1 MAMATAINWKCA
13 AVITACLLAACG
25 GGTDLTKAQVR
36 MVNASAG
43 YAQLDLRVDDQLRQ
57 GAVGYGAAEGYVE
70 VSPGKAASTISSP
83 SSATT
88 LLSFTPS
95 LSEKK
100 YYTLLAYGP
109 AGALQYQQLDE
120 NMGAPDTGRA
130 LLRVVNAAS
139 DAGALDVYLSGP
151 TDDLSN
157 VVPVQTGVAYNS
169 AGSVATINSGTWRL
183 RATAAGSKTDVRLD
197 VPAVSLPSKQV
208 ATLVLTPSA
217 GGILVN
223 ALVLVQQGSITRQ
236 DTALARV
243 RLAAAVADS
252 GVVGAR
258 VGSTNLVTILGSGAV
273 SASPS
278 LDDYVLVPV
287 GTSAPTVTVNGQAL
301 SLPAKTLD
309 PGRDYTFLVHGLATA
324 PLASWV
330 DDDNRL
336 PSNIALVKLRL
347 INALADT
354 ALPLAMTV
362 DGRPVAGAVGVGTA
376 SAYTLVPPVAAG
388 GTSGRLSVT
397 ATGVATPVYTSPSQT
412 LTASGSYSVLVT
424 GRQASVAGAT
434 GIVRQDR

>member
-1 MAMATAINWKCA
+1 MAINLKTA
-13 AVITACLLAACG
+13 VVITACLLVACG
-25 GGTDLTKAQVR
+25 GGADRTKAQVR
-36 MVNASAG
+36 LVNASAG

-57 GAVGYGAAEGYVE
+57 GAVAYGAAEGYFE
-70 VSPGKAASTISSP
+70 VGPGKAASTISSV

-95 LSEKK
+95 VSEKK
-100 YYTLLAYGP
+100 FYTLLAYGP

-120 NMGAPDTGRA
+120 NVGAPEAGRA

-139 DAGALDVYLSGP
+139 DAGAMDVYLSGP
-151 TDDLSN
+151 TDDLRN
-157 VVPVQTGVAYNS
+157 VVPLQTGVAYS
-169 AGSVATINSGTWRL
+169 AAGNVATISSGTWRL

-197 VPAVSLPSKQV
+197 VPAILLPSKQV

-258 VGSTNLVTILGSGAV
+258 VGNTSLATIPGSGVV

-287 GTSAPTVTVNGQAL
+287 GASALSVTVNGQAL
-301 SLPAKTLD
+301 SLPPKTLD
-309 PGRDYTFLVHGLATA
+309 AGRDYTFVVYGLAAA
-324 PLASWV
+324 PLANWV

-336 PSNIALVKLRL
+336 PGNVGLVKLRL

-362 DGRPVAGAVGVGTA
+362 DGRPVAGAVAAGSA
-376 SAYTLVPPVAAG
+376 SAYTLVQPVAAG
-388 GTSGRLSVT
+388 GTNGRLSVT
-397 ATGVATPVYTSPSQT
+397 AAGVATPVYTSPSQT
-412 LTASGSYSVLVT
+412 LAASGTYSVLVT
-424 GRQASVAGAT
+424 GRQASVTGAT

>member
-1 MAMATAINWKCA
+1 MAINLKTA
-13 AVITACLLAACG
+13 VVITACLLVACG
-25 GGTDLTKAQVR
+25 GGADRTKAQVR
-36 MVNASAG
+36 LVNASAG

-57 GAVGYGAAEGYVE
+57 GAVAYGAAEGYFE
-70 VSPGKAASTISSP
+70 VGPGKAASTISSV

-95 LSEKK
+95 VSEKK
-100 YYTLLAYGP
+100 FYTLLAYGP

-120 NMGAPDTGRA
+120 NVGAPEAGRA

-139 DAGALDVYLSGP
+139 DAGAMDVYLSGP
-151 TDDLSN
+151 TDDLRN
-157 VVPVQTGVAYNS
+157 VVPLQTGVAYS
-169 AGSVATINSGTWRL
+169 AAGNVATISSGTWRL

-197 VPAVSLPSKQV
+197 VPAILLPSKQV

-258 VGSTNLVTILGSGAV
+258 VGNTSLATIPGSGVV

-287 GTSAPTVTVNGQAL
+287 GMSALSVTVNGQAL
-301 SLPAKTLD
+301 SLPPKTLD
-309 PGRDYTFLVHGLATA
+309 AGRDYTFVVYGLAAA
-324 PLASWV
+324 PLANWV
-330 DDDNRL
+330 DDDNRF
-336 PSNIALVKLRL
+336 PGNVGLVKLRL

-362 DGRPVAGAVGVGTA
+362 DGRPVAGAVAAGSA
-376 SAYTLVPPVAAG
+376 SAYTLVQPVAAG
-388 GTSGRLSVT
+388 GTNGRLSVT
-397 ATGVATPVYTSPSQT
+397 AAGVATPVYTSPSQT
-412 LTASGSYSVLVT
+412 LAASGTYSVLVT
-424 GRQASVAGAT
+424 GRQASVTGAT

>member
-1 MAMATAINWKCA
+1 MAINLKTA
-13 AVITACLLAACG
+13 VVITACLLVACG
-25 GGTDLTKAQVR
+25 GGADRTKAQVR
-36 MVNASAG
+36 LVNASAG

-57 GAVGYGAAEGYVE
+57 GAVAYGAAEGYFE
-70 VSPGKAASTISSP
+70 VGPGKAASTISSV

-95 LSEKK
+95 VSEKK
-100 YYTLLAYGP
+100 FYTLLAYGP

-120 NMGAPDTGRA
+120 NVGAPEAGRA

-139 DAGALDVYLSGP
+139 DAGAMDVYLSGP
-151 TDDLSN
+151 TDDLRN
-157 VVPVQTGVAYNS
+157 VVPLQTGVAYS
-169 AGSVATINSGTWRL
+169 AAGNVATISSGTWRL

-197 VPAVSLPSKQV
+197 VPAILLPSKQV

-258 VGSTNLVTILGSGAV
+258 VGNTSLATIPGSGVV

-287 GTSAPTVTVNGQAL
+287 GMSALSVTVNGQAL
-301 SLPAKTLD
+301 SLPPKTLD
-309 PGRDYTFLVHGLATA
+309 AGRDYTFVVYGLAAA
-324 PLASWV
+324 PLANWV

-336 PSNIALVKLRL
+336 PGNVGLVKLRL

-362 DGRPVAGAVGVGTA
+362 DGRPVAGAVAAGSA
-376 SAYTLVPPVAAG
+376 SAYTLVQPVAAG
-388 GTSGRLSVT
+388 GTNGRLSVT
-397 ATGVATPVYTSPSQT
+397 AAGVATPVYTSPSQT
-412 LTASGSYSVLVT
+412 LAASGTYSVLVT
-424 GRQASVAGAT
+424 GRQASVTGAT

>member
-1 MAMATAINWKCA
+1 MAINLKTA
-13 AVITACLLAACG
+13 VVITACLLVACG
-25 GGTDLTKAQVR
+25 GGADRTKAQVR
-36 MVNASAG
+36 LVNASAG

-57 GAVGYGAAEGYVE
+57 GAVAYGAAEGYFE
-70 VSPGKAASTISSP
+70 VGPGKAASTISSV

-95 LSEKK
+95 VSEKK
-100 YYTLLAYGP
+100 FYTLLAYGP

-120 NMGAPDTGRA
+120 NVGAPEAGRA

-139 DAGALDVYLSGP
+139 DAGAMDVYLSGP
-151 TDDLSN
+151 TDDLRN
-157 VVPVQTGVAYNS
+157 VVPLQTGVAYS
-169 AGSVATINSGTWRL
+169 AAGNVATISSGTWRL

-197 VPAVSLPSKQV
+197 VPAILLPSKQV

-258 VGSTNLVTILGSGAV
+258 VGNTSLATIPGSGVV

-287 GTSAPTVTVNGQAL
+287 GMSALSVTVNGQAL
-301 SLPAKTLD
+301 SLPPKTLD
-309 PGRDYTFLVHGLATA
+309 AGRDYTFVVYGLAAA
-324 PLASWV
+324 PLANWV
-330 DDDNRL
+330 DDDNRF
-336 PSNIALVKLRL
+336 PGNVGLVKLRL

-362 DGRPVAGAVGVGTA
+362 DGRPVAGAVEAGSA
-376 SAYTLVPPVAAG
+376 SAYTLVQPVAAG
-388 GTSGRLSVT
+388 GTNGRLSVT
-397 ATGVATPVYTSPSQT
+397 AAGVATPVYTSPSQT
-412 LTASGSYSVLVT
+412 LAASGTYSVLVT
-424 GRQASVAGAT
+424 GRQASVTGAT

>member
-1 MAMATAINWKCA
+1 MAINLKTA
-13 AVITACLLAACG
+13 VVITACLLGACG
-25 GGTDLTKAQVR
+25 GGADRTKAQVR
-36 MVNASAG
+36 LVNASAG

-57 GAVGYGAAEGYVE
+57 GAVAYGAAEGYFE
-70 VSPGKAASTISSP
+70 VGPGKAASTISSV

-100 YYTLLAYGP
+100 FYTLLAYGP

-120 NMGAPDTGRA
+120 NVGAPEAGRA

-139 DAGALDVYLSGP
+139 DAGAMDVYLSGP
-151 TDDLSN
+151 TDDLRN
-157 VVPVQTGVAYNS
+157 VVPLQTGVAYS
-169 AGSVATINSGTWRL
+169 AAGNVATISSGTWRL

-197 VPAVSLPSKQV
+197 VPAILLPSKQV

-223 ALVLVQQGSITRQ
+223 ALVLVQQGAITRQ
-236 DTALARV
+236 DTASARV

-258 VGSTNLVTILGSGAV
+258 VGNTGLATIPGSGVV

-287 GTSAPTVTVNGQAL
+287 GTSALSVTVNGQAL
-301 SLPAKTLD
+301 SLPPKTLD
-309 PGRDYTFLVHGLATA
+309 AGRDYTFVVYGLAAA
-324 PLASWV
+324 PLANWV

-336 PSNIALVKLRL
+336 PGNVGLVKLRL

-362 DGRPVAGAVGVGTA
+362 DGRPVAGAVEAGSA
-376 SAYTLVPPVAAG
+376 SAYTLVQPVAAG
-388 GTSGRLSVT
+388 GTNGRLSVT
-397 ATGVATPVYTSPSQT
+397 AAGVATPVYTSPSQT
-412 LTASGSYSVLVT
+412 LAASGTYSVLVT
-424 GRQASVAGAT
+424 GRQASVSGAT

>member
-1 MAMATAINWKCA
+1 MAINLKTA
-13 AVITACLLAACG
+13 VVITACLLVACG
-25 GGTDLTKAQVR
+25 GGADRTKAQVR
-36 MVNASAG
+36 LVNASAG

-57 GAVGYGAAEGYVE
+57 GAVAYGAAEGYFE
-70 VSPGKAASTISSP
+70 VGPGKAASTISSV

-100 YYTLLAYGP
+100 FYTLLAYGP

-120 NMGAPDTGRA
+120 NVGAPEAGRA

-139 DAGALDVYLSGP
+139 DAGAMDVYLSGP
-151 TDDLSN
+151 TDDLRN
-157 VVPVQTGVAYNS
+157 VVPLQTGVAYS
-169 AGSVATINSGTWRL
+169 AAGNVATISSGTWRL

-197 VPAVSLPSKQV
+197 VPAILLPSKQV

-223 ALVLVQQGSITRQ
+223 ALVLVQQGAITRQ
-236 DTALARV
+236 DTASARV

-258 VGSTNLVTILGSGAV
+258 VGNTSLATIPGSGVV

-287 GTSAPTVTVNGQAL
+287 GTSALSVTVNGQAL
-301 SLPAKTLD
+301 SLPPKTLD
-309 PGRDYTFLVHGLATA
+309 AGRDYTFVVYGLAAA
-324 PLASWV
+324 PLANWV

-336 PSNIALVKLRL
+336 PGNVGLVKLRL

-362 DGRPVAGAVGVGTA
+362 DGRPVAGAVEGGSA
-376 SAYTLVPPVAAG
+376 SAYTLVQPVAAG
-388 GTSGRLSVT
+388 GTNGRLSVT
-397 ATGVATPVYTSPSQT
+397 AAGVATPVYTSPSQT
-412 LTASGSYSVLVT
+412 LAASGTYSVLVT
-424 GRQASVAGAT
+424 GRQASVSGAT

>member
-1 MAMATAINWKCA
+1 MAINWKT
-13 AVITACLLAACG
+13 AVVISACLLAACG
-25 GGTDLTKAQVR
+25 GGTDRTKAQVR

-57 GAVGYGAAEGYVE
+57 GAVAYGAAEGYVE

-88 LLSFTPS
+88 LLSFTPA

-120 NMGAPDTGRA
+120 NLGAPDTGRA

-157 VVPVQTGVAYNS
+157 VVPVQTGVAYS
-169 AGSVATINSGTWRL
+169 AAGNVATINSGTWRL
-183 RATAAGSKTDVRLD
+183 RATATGSKTDVRLD
-197 VPAVSLPSKQV
+197 VPALLLPSKQV

-223 ALVLVQQGSITRQ
+223 ALVLVQQGLITRQ

-258 VGSTNLVTILGSGAV
+258 VGSTSLSTIPGIGVV

-278 LDDYVLVPV
+278 LDDYVLVPA
-287 GTSAPTVTVNGQAL
+287 GTSALTVTVNGQAL

-309 PGRDYTFLVHGLATA
+309 AGRDYTFLVHGLAAA
-324 PLASWV
+324 PLAGWV

-336 PSNIALVKLRL
+336 PSNIGLVKLRL
-347 INALADT
+347 INALADS

-362 DGRPVAGAVGVGTA
+362 DGRPVAGAVDAGTA

-397 ATGVATPVYTSPSQT
+397 ATPVYTSPSQT
-412 LTASGSYSVLVT
+412 LTASRSYSVLVT
-424 GRQASVAGAT
+424 GRRASVTDAT
-434 GIVRQDR
+434 VIVRQDR

>member
-1 MAMATAINWKCA
+1 MAINWKTAA
-13 AVITACLLAACG
+13 AVTAITLVACG
-25 GGTDLTKAQVR
+25 GGTDRTKAQVR

-57 GAVGYGAAEGYVE
+57 GAVAYGAAEGYVE

-88 LLSFTPS
+88 LLSFTPA

-100 YYTLLAYGP
+100 HYTLLAYGP

-120 NMGAPDTGRA
+120 NLGAPDTGRA
-130 LLRVVNAAS
+130 LLRVVNGAS
-139 DAGALDVYLSGP
+139 DAGALDLYLSGP

-157 VVPVQTGVAYNS
+157 VVPVQTSVAY
-169 AGSVATINSGTWRL
+169 GVVGTLTTINSGTWRL

-197 VPAVSLPSKQV
+197 VSALSLPSKQV

-223 ALVLVQQGSITRQ
+223 ALVLVQQGPITRQ

-258 VGSTNLVTILGSGAV
+258 VGSTSLASTPGTAGA

-287 GTSAPTVTVNGQAL
+287 GLSAVAVAVTVTVNAQAL

-309 PGRDYTFLVHGLATA
+309 AGRDYTFMVHGLTSS
-324 PLASWV
+324 PQASWI

-336 PSNIALVKLRL
+336 PSDSGRVKLRL

-354 ALPLAMTV
+354 AQPLAMTL

-376 SAYTLVPPVAAG
+376 SAYALVAPVAAG
-388 GTSGRLSVT
+388 STSGLLAVR
-397 ATGVATPVYTSPSQT
+397 ATGATTPVYKSPSQT
-412 LTASGSYSVLVT
+412 LLASGSYSVLVT
-424 GRQASVAGAT
+424 GRQASAAGAT

>member
-1 MAMATAINWKCA
+1 MAINWKTA
-13 AVITACLLAACG
+13 VVITACLLAACG
-25 GGTDLTKAQVR
+25 GGADRTKAQVR
-36 MVNASAG
+36 LVNASAG

-70 VSPGKAASTISSP
+70 VSPGKAASTISSV

-95 LSEKK
+95 VSEKK
-100 YYTLLAYGP
+100 FYTLLAYGP

-120 NMGAPDTGRA
+120 NAGAPETGRA

-151 TDDLSN
+151 TDDLGN
-157 VVPVQTGVAYNS
+157 VVPLQTGVAYS
-169 AGSVATINSGTWRL
+169 AVGSVATISSGTWRL

-197 VPAVSLPSKQV
+197 VPAILLPSKQV

-223 ALVLVQQGSITRQ
+223 ALVLVQQGAITRQ

-258 VGSTNLVTILGSGAV
+258 VGNTSLATIPGSGVV

-287 GTSAPTVTVNGQAL
+287 GTSALSVTVNGQAL
-301 SLPAKTLD
+301 NLPPKTLD
-309 PGRDYTFLVHGLATA
+309 AGRDYTFVVYGLAAA
-324 PLASWV
+324 PLANWV

-336 PSNIALVKLRL
+336 PGNVGLVKVRL

-362 DGRPVAGAVGVGTA
+362 DGRPVAGAVAAGSA
-376 SAYTLVPPVAAG
+376 SAYTLVQPVAAG
-388 GTSGRLSVT
+388 GTNGRLSVT
-397 ATGVATPVYTSPSQT
+397 AAGVATPVYTSPSQT
-412 LTASGSYSVLVT
+412 LAASGTYSVLVT
-424 GRQASVAGAT
+424 GRQASVTGAT

>member
-1 MAMATAINWKCA
+1 MAINLKTA
-13 AVITACLLAACG
+13 VVITACLLVACG
-25 GGTDLTKAQVR
+25 GGADRTKAQVR
-36 MVNASAG
+36 LVNASAG

-57 GAVGYGAAEGYVE
+57 GAVAYGAAEGYFE
-70 VSPGKAASTISSP
+70 VGPGKAASTISSV

-95 LSEKK
+95 VSEKK
-100 YYTLLAYGP
+100 FYTLLAYGP

-120 NMGAPDTGRA
+120 NVGAPEAGRA

-139 DAGALDVYLSGP
+139 DAGAMDVYLSGP
-151 TDDLSN
+151 TDDLRN
-157 VVPVQTGVAYNS
+157 VVPLQTGVAYS
-169 AGSVATINSGTWRL
+169 AAGNVATISSGTWRL

-197 VPAVSLPSKQV
+197 VPAILLPSKQV

-258 VGSTNLVTILGSGAV
+258 VGNTSLATIPGSGVV

-287 GTSAPTVTVNGQAL
+287 GTSALSVTVNGQAL
-301 SLPAKTLD
+301 SLPPKTLD
-309 PGRDYTFLVHGLATA
+309 AGRDYTFVVYGLAAA
-324 PLASWV
+324 PLANWV

-336 PSNIALVKLRL
+336 PGNVGLVKLRL

-362 DGRPVAGAVGVGTA
+362 DGRPVAGAVAAGSA
-376 SAYTLVPPVAAG
+376 SAYTLVQPVAAG
-388 GTSGRLSVT
+388 GTNGRLSVT
-397 ATGVATPVYTSPSQT
+397 AAGVATPVYTSPSQT
-412 LTASGSYSVLVT
+412 LAASGTYSVLVT
-424 GRQASVAGAT
+424 GRQASVTGAT